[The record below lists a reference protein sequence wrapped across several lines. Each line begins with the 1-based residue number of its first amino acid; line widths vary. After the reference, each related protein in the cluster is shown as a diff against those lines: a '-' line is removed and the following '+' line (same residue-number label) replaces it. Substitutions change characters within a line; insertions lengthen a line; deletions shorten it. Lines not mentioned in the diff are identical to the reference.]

1 VTRRGFTL
9 IEVIIAMVIL
19 VVGILAMSAAVG
31 QFVRQTSQSEVQTV
45 ATQLA
50 QERLQMIQ
58 MDPAYGNLETTYAGS
73 ESSLPGAAGFA
84 RKTVIT
90 LVGGAGQTTDFKR
103 ITVTVTG
110 PGLRTPVVRTT
121 TMAAP

>member
-84 RKTVIT
+84 RKTEIT